1 MSKKKLIVGT
11 RSSQLAL
18 WQADFV
24 IGELRKRY
32 PDLAIEKR
40 LMTTKGDKILNAPL
54 AKIGG
59 KGLFTK
65 ELETAML
72 AGEIDIAVHSLKDM
86 PVVVPEGLVITAVT
100 ERADAGDALVSQR
113 YGSFGALP
121 EGAKVGTS
129 SLRRR
134 AQLLHARPDLQ
145 IVDLRGN
152 VNTRL
157 RKLEEENF
165 DGIILA
171 CAGLKRLGFG
181 GRIRQVLP
189 QSLCLPAVGQGALAI
204 ESRIDDRE
212 TRELL
217 SFLDDG
223 ITRACTAA
231 ERGFLATVEGGC
243 QVPVGVYAQ
252 PVDNADI
259 LEDAHTGKAEAS
271 RVEAVIA
278 SLDGRKLFRD
288 SVEGAADEAENLG
301 ISLAN
306 KLLDMGGREIL
317 RSLGIEL

>member
-1 MSKKKLIVGT
+1 MHKQKLVVGT

-24 IGELRKRY
+24 IGELAKKY
-32 PDLAIEKR
+32 PELVVEKR

-72 AGEIDIAVHSLKDM
+72 EGEIDIAVHSLKDM
-86 PVVVPEGLVITAVT
+86 PVVVPEGLVITAIT
-100 ERADAGDALVSQR
+100 QRADPGDAFVSSK
-113 YGSFGALP
+113 YESFQQLP
-121 EGAKVGTS
+121 AGAKVGTS
-129 SLRRR
+129 SLRRK

-145 IVDLRGN
+145 IEDLRGN

-157 RKLEEENF
+157 RKMEEENF

-181 GRIRQVLP
+181 DKIRQVLP
-189 QSLCLPAVGQGALAI
+189 QTMCLPAVGQGALAI
-204 ESRIDDRE
+204 ECRQADRE

-217 SFLDDG
+217 EFLNDKC
-223 ITRACTAA
+223 TRLCTEA

-243 QVPVGVYAQ
+243 QVPVGVHA
-252 PVDNADI
+252 VS
-259 LEDAHTGKAEAS
+259 AEAGI

-278 SLDGRKLFRD
+278 SLDGSTLLRD
-288 SVEGAADEAENLG
+288 ALEAEIKDAQEARAVGVNL
-301 ISLAN
+301 AE
-306 KLLDMGGREIL
+306 KLLARGGREIL
-317 RSLGIEL
+317 RSIGIEV